1 MMAEIVVPP
10 KRRTKYAILFTNNGD
25 QMSISVIG
33 LGKLGAVLAGVMAE
47 KGHEVVGVDVNPAS
61 VAAINRGASPVR
73 EPGLDEMIHRN
84 AARMS
89 ATTNVAEAIARTDIT
104 FVVVPTPSGPD
115 GTFSLQ
121 YVMNAVEPIAQGL
134 REKSGYH
141 VVVISSTV
149 MPGSTGGEVLPLL
162 ERISGKKCGPD
173 FGLCYNP
180 EFIALG
186 SVIRDMSAPDMI
198 LIGES
203 DERAGATLEALYR
216 TVCVN
221 EPPVARMNFVNAE
234 LTKISVNTYVTTKI
248 SYANMLAEVCE
259 KVPGADC
266 GVISQAIGLDTR
278 IGRKYLKGAF
288 GYGGPCFPRDN
299 TAFAKFADMNGVDA
313 ALAKTTDQV
322 NRRQVTRLAERVR
335 ELLPADGTVGIL
347 GLSYKPDTEVIE
359 ESQGL
364 MLARQ
369 LAREGVPV
377 CVYDPAAMK
386 NAQGVLGA
394 EVTYS
399 ESMEACAAQASVL
412 VIATPWKQ
420 FEAIRPEHLAKSSGR
435 PVLIDWWGILK
446 QTEFEQVAEYVTCGR
461 GPGIAGT
468 KTAREAAASI
478 ASRA

>member
-1 MMAEIVVPP
+1 
-10 KRRTKYAILFTNNGD
+10 
-25 QMSISVIG
+25 MSISVIG
-33 LGKLGAVLAGVMAE
+33 LGKLGAVLAGVMAD
-47 KGHEVVGVDVNPAS
+47 KGHQVIGVDVNPAA
-61 VAAINRGASPVR
+61 VNAINQGLSPVR
-73 EPGLDEMIHRN
+73 EPGLDEMIRRN
-84 AARMS
+84 ASRMS
-89 ATTNVAEAIARTDIT
+89 ATANVADAIARTDIT

-121 YVMNAVEPIAQGL
+121 YVLNAAEPIAQGL
-134 REKSGYH
+134 RGKSGYH

-149 MPGSTGGEVLPLL
+149 MPGATGGEVLPLL

-173 FGLCYNP
+173 FGVCYNP

-186 SVIRDMSAPDMI
+186 SVIRDMSTPDMI

-216 TVCVN
+216 TVCAN
-221 EPPVARMNFVNAE
+221 HPPVARMNFVNAE

-299 TAFAKFADMNGVDA
+299 TAFAKFADMHGVDA
-313 ALAKTTDQV
+313 TLAKATDHV
-322 NRRQVTRLAERVR
+322 NRKQVTRLAERILA
-335 ELLPADGTVGIL
+335 LLPAGGTVGIL
-347 GLSYKPDTEVIE
+347 GLSYKPDTEVID
-359 ESQGL
+359 ESQGV

-369 LAREGVPV
+369 LASEGVRL
-377 CVYDPAAMK
+377 CAYDPAAMA
-386 NAQGVLGA
+386 NAQRALGA
-394 EVTYS
+394 GITYS
-399 ESMEACAAQASVL
+399 ESMEDCAGQASVL

-420 FEAIRPEHLAKSSGR
+420 FAALRPEHLSKSGR
-435 PVLIDWWGILK
+435 PILIDWWGMLK
-446 QTEFEQVAEYVTCGR
+446 PAEFAGAADYIACGQ
-461 GPGIAGT
+461 GPAVG
-468 KTAREAAASI
+468 AAAERKAAVI
-478 ASRA
+478 ASA

>member
-1 MMAEIVVPP
+1 
-10 KRRTKYAILFTNNGD
+10 
-25 QMSISVIG
+25 MSISVIG
-33 LGKLGAVLAGVMAE
+33 LGKLGAVLAGVMAD
-47 KGHEVVGVDVNPAS
+47 KGHQVVGVDVNPAA
-61 VAAINRGASPVR
+61 VTAINQGLSPVR
-73 EPGLDEMIHRN
+73 EPGLDEMIRRN
-84 AARMS
+84 AGRMS
-89 ATTNVAEAIARTDIT
+89 ATSDVADAIARTDMT
-104 FVVVPTPSGPD
+104 FVVVPTPSGRD

-121 YVMNAVEPIAQGL
+121 FVLNAAEPIAQGL
-134 REKSGYH
+134 RDKSGYH

-186 SVIRDMSAPDMI
+186 SVIRDMSTPDMI

-216 TVCVN
+216 TVCSN
-221 EPPVARMNFVNAE
+221 HPPVARMNFVNAE

-299 TAFAKFADMNGVDA
+299 TAFAKFADMHGVDA
-313 ALAKTTDQV
+313 TLAKATDQV
-322 NRRQVTRLAERVR
+322 NRKQVTRLAERILG
-335 ELLPADGTVGIL
+335 LLPAGGTVGIL
-347 GLSYKPDTEVIE
+347 GLSYKPDTEVID
-359 ESQGL
+359 ESQGV

-369 LAREGVPV
+369 LASEGVRV
-377 CVYDPAAMK
+377 CAYDPAAMA
-386 NAQGVLGA
+386 NAQRTLGA
-394 EVTYS
+394 AISYS
-399 ESMEACAAQASVL
+399 ESMEACAGQAAAL

-420 FEAIRPEHLAKSSGR
+420 FTALRPEHLSKEGR
-435 PVLIDWWGILK
+435 PVLIDWWGILRPA
-446 QTEFEQVAEYVTCGR
+446 EFEAIADYIACGQGPAVGGAAERKAAVTPAHR
-461 GPGIAGT
+461 N
-468 KTAREAAASI
+468 AAV
-478 ASRA
+478 

>member
-1 MMAEIVVPP
+1 
-10 KRRTKYAILFTNNGD
+10 
-25 QMSISVIG
+25 MSISVIG
-33 LGKLGAVLAGVMAE
+33 LGKLGAVLAGVMAD
-47 KGHEVVGVDVNPAS
+47 KGHQVVGVDVNPAA
-61 VAAINRGASPVR
+61 VTAINQGVSPVR
-73 EPGLDEMIHRN
+73 EPGLDEMIRRN
-84 AARMS
+84 ASRMS
-89 ATTNVAEAIARTDIT
+89 ATADVADAIARTDIT

-121 YVMNAVEPIAQGL
+121 YVLNAAEPIAQGL
-134 REKSGYH
+134 RDKSRYH

-149 MPGSTGGEVLPLL
+149 MPGATGGEVLPVL

-186 SVIRDMSAPDMI
+186 SVIRDMSTPDMI

-216 TVCVN
+216 TVCAN
-221 EPPVARMNFVNAE
+221 HPPVARMNFVNAE

-299 TAFAKFADMNGVDA
+299 TAFAKFADMHGVDA
-313 ALAKTTDQV
+313 TLAKATDQV
-322 NRRQVTRLAERVR
+322 NRKQVTRLAERVLG
-335 ELLPADGTVGIL
+335 LLPASGTVGIL
-347 GLSYKPDTEVIE
+347 GLSYKPDTEVID
-359 ESQGL
+359 ESQGV
-364 MLARQ
+364 MLARH
-369 LAREGVPV
+369 LAGEGVRV
-377 CVYDPAAMK
+377 CAYDPAAMA
-386 NAQGVLGA
+386 NAQRALGSA
-394 EVTYS
+394 VTYS
-399 ESMEACAAQASVL
+399 ESMEACAGQAAVL

-420 FEAIRPEHLAKSSGR
+420 FAALRPQHLSKAGR
-435 PVLIDWWGILK
+435 PVLIDWWGILPAA
-446 QTEFEQVAEYVTCGR
+446 EFADTADYIACGQGPAVAGAEQGR
-461 GPGIAGT
+461 KAAVIA
-468 KTAREAAASI
+468 
-478 ASRA
+478 RA